1 MMDGWVYR
9 LDFIIESL
17 TLRYAFLTQ
26 DSDYKERKVGPAETR
41 LVFNPK
47 LKAIKITRALDPIY
61 KGQQLIAT
69 SE

>member
-1 MMDGWVYR
+1 
-9 LDFIIESL
+9 
-17 TLRYAFLTQ
+17 LRYAFLTQ

-41 LVFNPK
+41 RLGFNPK
-47 LKAIKITRALDPIY
+47 LKEIKITRTLDPIY